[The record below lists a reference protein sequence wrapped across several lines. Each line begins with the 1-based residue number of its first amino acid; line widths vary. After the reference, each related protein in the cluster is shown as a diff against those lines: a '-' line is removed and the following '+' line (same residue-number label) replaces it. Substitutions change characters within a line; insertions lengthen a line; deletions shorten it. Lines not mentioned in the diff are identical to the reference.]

1 MTNDWTIQHRS
12 TQCAAT
18 GRPFADGEYFYT
30 LLFYKKGEFHREDLS
45 EEAFKDRKN
54 TVEPF
59 SFWRAKFEPPPP
71 AQPDAVNKQ
80 TAEDLLRT
88 YMLESGPEHSNARYI
103 LALMLE
109 RKRLLKEV
117 EVKRGDDG
125 SLTRIYENGKTGEVF
140 VIPDPELRLDQVEEL
155 QAQVAGLLGA
165 PAQAATSAPALVEN
179 GAADVPS
186 PS

>member
-1 MTNDWTIQHRS
+1 MNDWTIQHRS
-12 TQCAAT
+12 TECAAT
-18 GRPFADGEYFYT
+18 GRPFADGEYFHT
-30 LLFYKKGEFHREDLS
+30 LLFYEKGEFRREDLS
-45 EEAFKDRKN
+45 DEAFKERKDG
-54 TVEPF
+54 VPPF

-71 AQPDAVNKQ
+71 AQPEAVNRQ
-80 TAEDLLRT
+80 TAEDLLRS

-140 VIPDPELRLDQVEEL
+140 VIPDPQLRLDQVEEL

-165 PAQAATSAPALVEN
+165 PAPVVPAAPAPAES
-179 GAADVPS
+179 GATEVSS

>member
-12 TQCAAT
+12 THCAAT

-45 EEAFKDRKN
+45 EEAFKERKDAAQ
-54 TVEPF
+54 PF
-59 SFWRAKFEPPPP
+59 SFWRAKFDPPPP
-71 AQPDAVNKQ
+71 AQPEAVNRQ

-109 RKRLLKEV
+109 RKRMLKEV

-125 SLTRIYENGKTGEVF
+125 SLTRIYENAKTGEVF
-140 VIPDPELRLDQVEEL
+140 VIPDPQLRLDQVEQL

-165 PAQAATSAPALVEN
+165 PAPTAASAPVLVGD
-179 GAADVPS
+179 GAAEVSS